1 MQAGGQGSR
10 MDVLT
15 RERAKPVLPYGGTHR
30 LIDFV
35 LSSLA
40 NSGLVDVWVSV
51 EYQVASIDDYLSGG
65 RPWSLDRNRGGFRR
79 MVPLFADCRVES
91 GARLT
96 TTGADDRSVF
106 ARGLRGRRAADR
118 SRRPRRRRRCR
129 GAPGAGHDGVG
140 GTNCPKG

>member
-40 NSGLVDVWVSV
+40 NSGS
-51 EYQVASIDDYLSGG
+51 STSG
-65 RPWSLDRNRGGFRR
+65 
-79 MVPLFADCRVES
+79 
-91 GARLT
+91 
-96 TTGADDRSVF
+96 
-106 ARGLRGRRAADR
+106 
-118 SRRPRRRRRCR
+118 
-129 GAPGAGHDGVG
+129 
-140 GTNCPKG
+140 